1 MCKGKILKSFT
12 ITVPNISSLC
22 KSEEGDDAA
31 DTPADDNA
39 ADGDI
44 GGAVGSI
51 ISVQEHWRRISMNGG
66 SDVQ

>member
-1 MCKGKILKSFT
+1 M
-12 ITVPNISSLC
+12 PNISSLC

-51 ISVQEHWRRISMNGG
+51 ISVPEHWRRISMNGG